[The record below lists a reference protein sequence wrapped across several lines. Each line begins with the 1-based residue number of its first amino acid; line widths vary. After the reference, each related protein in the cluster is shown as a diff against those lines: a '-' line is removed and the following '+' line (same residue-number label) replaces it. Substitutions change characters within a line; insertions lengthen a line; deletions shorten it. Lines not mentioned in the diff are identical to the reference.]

1 MAKMNNLF
9 KEKADDGLVKVLS
22 NTISEFEK
30 THKGNGLKSP
40 FRLSQY
46 WLDGKKWTSSQALIK
61 AINSLNVDRKSEGK
75 LLIYIQ
81 PNKAEKI
88 EAVLVRLTDDVTLFT
103 SEEPKEAKQKQPSKE
118 SLLKS
123 LEKAINAVA
132 SASAD
137 GGWQEEYQALLKKYC
152 K

>member
-9 KEKADDGLVKVLS
+9 KENTDEGLVKVLS
-22 NTISEFEK
+22 NSISEFEK

-40 FRLSQY
+40 FKLSQY

-88 EAVLVRLTDDVTLFT
+88 EAVFVRLADDVTLFT
-103 SEEPKEAKQKQPSKE
+103 AEEPKEAEQKQPSKE
-118 SLLKS
+118 RLLKN
-123 LEKAINAVA
+123 LEKALQNVA
-132 SASAD
+132 QASGD
-137 GGWQEEYQALLKKYC
+137 GGWQEEYQSLLKKYC